1 MAGPRQP
8 RTGPTEESVLREL
21 EHSLRNQLWALTM
34 RADLPV
40 EQAEKLGAELR
51 DRLDT
56 TQKRLADLSRGP
68 REGRGRPGDV

>member
-1 MAGPRQP
+1 MAGGREPT
-8 RTGPTEESVLREL
+8 TGPTEESVLREL

-34 RADLPV
+34 RPDLPV
-40 EQAEKLGAELR
+40 EQAEKLRAELR

-68 REGRGRPGDV
+68 RDGRGRQGDV